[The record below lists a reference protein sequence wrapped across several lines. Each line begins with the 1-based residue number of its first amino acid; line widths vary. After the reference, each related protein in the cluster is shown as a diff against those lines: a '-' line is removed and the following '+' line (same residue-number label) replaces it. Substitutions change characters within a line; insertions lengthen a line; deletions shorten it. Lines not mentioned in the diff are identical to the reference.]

1 MKICKYKDEGKEKLL
16 LFFNGWSASP
26 ELFARLEPDTD
37 MDYWVAYDYRGG
49 FGLDEGIRAYK
60 EVTVVAWSLGVFAAA
75 RSLAGLRLPIV
86 RAVAING
93 TLFPMHDMLGIPKK
107 IFLGTLENLNEE
119 GMKRFNRRMCG
130 SREVLRMYE
139 QVPSRP
145 LDEVR
150 DELQELAYMATTGCT
165 CPPLWTE
172 ALISRDDRI
181 FPPANMRRYWQGEC
195 PVREIEAPH
204 YPFYLWKRWCEVWER

>member
-1 MKICKYKDEGKEKLL
+1 MKILKYKDEGNDKLL
-16 LFFNGWSASP
+16 LFFNGWGASP
-26 ELFARLEPDTD
+26 ELFARLEPDAD

-49 FGLDEGIRAYK
+49 FRMDEELSAYK
-60 EVTVVAWSLGVFAAA
+60 EVTVVAWSLGVFVAT
-75 RSLAGLRLPIV
+75 LALAERGLPIV

-93 TLFPMHDMLGIPKK
+93 TLFPMHDALGIPPK
-107 IFLGTLENLNEE
+107 IFLGTLGNLSEE
-119 GMKRFNRRMCG
+119 GRKRFNRRMCG

-150 DELQELAYMATTGCT
+150 DELQSLAYMATTDCT

-172 ALISRDDRI
+172 AIISRDDRI
-181 FPPANMRRYWQGEC
+181 FPPVNMRMYWQGKC
-195 PVREIEAPH
+195 PIREMEAPH
-204 YPFYLWKRWCEVWER
+204 YPFYLWNRWSEVWEQ